1 MDNTSSKKL
10 YRSRTDKV
18 IAGVCGG
25 LGEYFNM
32 DSLIFRLIFLALML
46 AGGSGFWLYIILAI
60 IIPKESLQGQV
71 PGSVSSDS
79 REKVRDSVHEFAAD
93 VRASAQHWAAEIKNK
108 HPEHWQSDNRR
119 HWFGLIIV
127 AIGVVF
133 LINQLFPQSPLHWEY
148 LWPVCLI
155 VVGVAIISRGER
167 R

>member
-1 MDNTSSKKL
+1 MDTQPKKL

-32 DSLIFRLIFLALML
+32 DSLIFRLIFLALL
-46 AGGSGFWLYIILAI
+46 FAGGSGFWLYIILAI
-60 IIPKESLQGQV
+60 IIPKEPLPGEV
-71 PGSVSSDS
+71 PGIASDVT
-79 REKVRDSVHEFAAD
+79 REKVRDNVHEFAAD
-93 VRASAQHWAAEIKNK
+93 VRASAQHWAAEIKK
-108 HPEHWQSDNRR
+108 EHPEHWHGDNRH

-133 LINQLFPQSPLHWEY
+133 LINALFPQSPVHWEY

-155 VVGVAIISRGER
+155 VVGVLIISRGDR